1 MEKEEK
7 NISKFVTGLIDEE
20 VMEEG
25 QIYEYSEL
33 IDEEKIVPL
42 IPLRGQ
48 LLFPKTILH
57 FDVAR
62 TKSIKA
68 IEHAM
73 STDKKVFIAA
83 QKDESI
89 ELPTKDD
96 FYYIGTIANI
106 KQILKLPNGGLRV
119 LVEGVHRGEI
129 VEVVAASPFFKCRYE
144 KIQVE
149 EIIEGSVEEE
159 AERRAIMERLD
170 AYLKIDTVTAKQVT
184 KEIEGVYEFG
194 QLLDIILTYLPINI
208 EDKQRCLETFDVKKR
223 SESLIRIITDE
234 INIMNLKNKVLD
246 ETQRRMHKAQKEH
259 YLKEQM
265 KTLQIELGDDEEPE
279 DDVENWLKKL
289 KKLKLASKINDKL
302 EKEIKRFSFM
312 SQGSAEA
319 SVIRT
324 YIETIFEMPW
334 KKETKNKISI
344 NEAEEILDEDHYGL
358 EKVKER
364 VLEYLSVVE
373 LSKEL
378 KGPILCLV
386 GPPGT
391 GKTSIAK
398 SIARATSREFTRMSL
413 GGVRD
418 EAEIRGHRRTYVGA
432 MPGRIINAMKECD
445 SKNPLFLFDEID
457 KLSSDIK
464 GDPSSALLEVLD
476 PEQNKDYMDHYLE
489 VPFDLSKVMFIV
501 TANTTA
507 TIPRPLLDRMEVIEV
522 NGYTEIEK
530 ANIAKDYLIPK
541 KVKEHGLKDENVKI
555 SETALKDIINYY
567 TRESGVRNLE
577 REIANLCRKI
587 AKKTLTEKK
596 EKFTVTSKNIE
607 SYLGKKKFKYDI
619 IEGKKEVGVTTGLA
633 WTAVG
638 GDTLFIESALIPG
651 KGSLMLTGQ
660 MGDVMKESAKIAFSV
675 INSKA
680 EELKVDISKNAKND
694 IHIHIP
700 EGAIPKDG
708 PSAGVTMCLSMLST
722 IKGKEARQDVA
733 MTGEINLRGHILP
746 VGGIREKVLAAHRA
760 GIRKVLIPIKN
771 EKDVDD
777 VPLVVRK
784 EMKFV
789 FLNTIEDAIKEVI
802 EG

>member
-7 NISKFVTGLIDEE
+7 NINKFVADSIEREVLEE
-20 VMEEG
+20 E

-33 IDEEKIVPL
+33 VDEERTVPL

-62 TKSIKA
+62 PKSIKA
-68 IEHAM
+68 IEYAM
-73 STDKKVFIAA
+73 STDKKVFITA

-89 ELPTKDD
+89 ELPTKED
-96 FYYIGTIANI
+96 FYYIGTVANV

-119 LVEGVHRGEI
+119 LVEGVYRGEI
-129 VEVVAASPFFKCRYE
+129 TEVTSVSPFFKCQYE
-144 KIQVE
+144 KIYIE
-149 EIIEGSVEEE
+149 EIIDGNVTEE
-159 AERRAIMERLD
+159 AERRALMERLEG
-170 AYLKIDTVTAKQVT
+170 YLKIDTITAKQVS
-184 KEIEGVYEFG
+184 KEIEGIDEFG
-194 QLLDIILTYLPINI
+194 HLVDTILTHLPISV
-208 EDKQRCLETFDVKKR
+208 EEKQKCLETFDVKKR

-265 KTLQIELGDDEEPE
+265 RTLQLELGDDEEPE
-279 DDVENWLKKL
+279 DEVENWLQKL
-289 KKLKLASKINDKL
+289 KKLKLSTKINDKI

-312 SQGSAEA
+312 SQASAEA

-324 YIETIFEMPW
+324 YIETIFELPW
-334 KKETKNKISI
+334 KKEKKNKISI
-344 NEAEEILDEDHYGL
+344 SEAEKILNEDHYGL

-398 SIARATSREFTRMSL
+398 SIARATSRDFTRMSL

-418 EAEIRGHRRTYVGA
+418 EAEIRGHRRTYVGS
-432 MPGRIINAMKECD
+432 MPGRVINAMKECE

-457 KLSSDIK
+457 KLSSDSK

-522 NGYTEIEK
+522 TGYTEIEK
-530 ANIAKDYLIPK
+530 MNIAKDYLIPK
-541 KVKEHGLKDENVKI
+541 KVKEHGLKEENVKI
-555 SETALKDIINYY
+555 SEGALKDIINYY

-577 REIANLCRKI
+577 REIANLCRKV
-587 AKKTLTEKK
+587 AKKTLVDKK
-596 EKFTVTSKNIE
+596 EKFSVNSKNLE
-607 SYLGKKKFKYDI
+607 TYLGKKKFKYDI

-633 WTAVG
+633 WTSVG
-638 GDTLFIESALIPG
+638 GDTLFIESALVPG
-651 KGSLMLTGQ
+651 KGALMLTGQ
-660 MGDVMKESAKIAFSV
+660 MGDVMQESAKIAFSV

-680 EELKVDISKNAKND
+680 DKLNVDTAKNEKKD

-722 IKGKEARQDVA
+722 ITEKEARQDIA
-733 MTGEINLRGHILP
+733 MTGEINLRGHVLP

-760 GIRKVLIPIKN
+760 GIRKVLLPYKN
-771 EKDVDD
+771 EKDVDE
-777 VPLVVRK
+777 VPMPVRK
-784 EMKFV
+784 EMEFV